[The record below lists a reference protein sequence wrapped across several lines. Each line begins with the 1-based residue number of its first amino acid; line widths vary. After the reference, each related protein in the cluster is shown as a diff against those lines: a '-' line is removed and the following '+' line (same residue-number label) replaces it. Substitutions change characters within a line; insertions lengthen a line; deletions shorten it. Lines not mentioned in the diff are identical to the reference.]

1 MDIKKTLLDAISGT
15 GEVGKS
21 VVEVSGDIIKE
32 GGATIGDLIHAAFEV
47 AKETG
52 KDTTEL
58 VESKGSSPAE
68 MIRMAVEGKA
78 DLVSLKELL
87 AIQKD
92 YEANE
97 ARKAYHKAMAEF
109 KANAPEIDKDKTV
122 SFKTDRGQVGYS
134 HASLF
139 NVVKKISAELSKH
152 GLSASWTTKQNGAV
166 SVTCKITHDLGHS
179 EETTLS
185 APADTSGS
193 KNAIQSIGSTI
204 TYLERYTL
212 LALTGLATFEQD
224 DDGATSEKPT
234 EYITEKEVGV
244 LQDNIVS
251 LKVNLQK
258 FLDYMKVA
266 DLGKI
271 LKADYQ
277 KALNVLEGHKNRQAG
292 KK

>member
-1 MDIKKTLLDAISGT
+1 MA
-15 GEVGKS
+15 
-21 VVEVSGDIIKE
+21 
-32 GGATIGDLIHAAFEV
+32 
-47 AKETG
+47 